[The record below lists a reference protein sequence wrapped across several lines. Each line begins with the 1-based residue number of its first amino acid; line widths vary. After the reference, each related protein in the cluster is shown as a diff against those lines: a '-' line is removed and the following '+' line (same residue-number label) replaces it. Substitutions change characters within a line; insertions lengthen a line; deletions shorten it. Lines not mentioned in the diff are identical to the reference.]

1 MPRKKKPT
9 KLDVLKFRIAEARC
23 IIDMQQALL
32 EKLRRNGEPTDEAKF
47 KNEAGF
53 GFIEL
58 DDDSRT
64 DIFVHVRDCEHEV
77 PLAVGDRVSFVRKMQ
92 SDGRVR
98 ARKVRVE
105 G

>member
-1 MPRKKKPT
+1 MT
-9 KLDVLKFRIAEARC
+9 FDGELMAKLKAD
-23 IIDMQQALL
+23 
-32 EKLRRNGEPTDEAKF
+32 EPKREFGVCVKF
-47 KNEAGF
+47 KNEAGY
-53 GFIEL
+53 GFLEL

-64 DIFVHVRDCEHEV
+64 HLFAHVRDCEHEV
-77 PLAVGDRVSFVRKMQ
+77 PLAFVRKMQ

>member
-1 MPRKKKPT
+1 MTFDRELMS
-9 KLDVLKFRIAEARC
+9 KLKAD
-23 IIDMQQALL
+23 
-32 EKLRRNGEPTDEAKF
+32 EPNKREFGVCVKF
-47 KNEAGF
+47 KNEAGY

-64 DIFVHVRDCEHEV
+64 DIFMHVRDCEHEV

-105 G
+105 E